1 MKDLMIQC
9 IHCIVCVQ
17 QDYTPALNRIILGAC
32 DCYYIIAA
40 AAMIRLLIADCRV
53 NGVSV
58 VMWNELHTGSVLFRN
73 FPGPN
78 QRLG

>member
-1 MKDLMIQC
+1 MIKC

-17 QDYTPALNRIILGAC
+17 QDYTPALNRINFRSMWLLL
-32 DCYYIIAA
+32 YYCSGSDVK
-40 AAMIRLLIADCRV
+40 IADCRV

-58 VMWNELHTGSVLFRN
+58 VKCNELHTGSVPFRN